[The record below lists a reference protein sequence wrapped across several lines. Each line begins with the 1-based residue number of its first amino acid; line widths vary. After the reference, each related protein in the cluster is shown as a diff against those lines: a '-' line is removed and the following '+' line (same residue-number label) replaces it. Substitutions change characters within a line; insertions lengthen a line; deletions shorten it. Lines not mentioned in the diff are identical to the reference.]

1 MRCWLI
7 ATTGHGWLPSA
18 PGAGRDGARGA
29 SSELTGEVVGID
41 VPIEVMATLLDALEG
56 SHPVP

>member
-7 ATTGHGWLPSA
+7 ATTGHGWLSPA

-29 SSELTGEVVGID
+29 SSELTGEMVGM
-41 VPIEVMATLLDALEG
+41 VMATLLDALEG